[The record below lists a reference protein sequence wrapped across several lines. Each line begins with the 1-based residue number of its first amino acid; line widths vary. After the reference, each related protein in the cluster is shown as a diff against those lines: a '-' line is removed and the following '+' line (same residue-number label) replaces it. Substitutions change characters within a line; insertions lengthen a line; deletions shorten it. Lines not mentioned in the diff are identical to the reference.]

1 MATLNINTDE
11 VVRWTNKLEKMHRSA
26 LPLAI
31 RGSLNSAAFDVK
43 QKTMPS
49 TSKVF
54 TNRSKNFFK
63 ANSSVLRAKG
73 FKAKSMQ
80 AMVGFTSAR
89 LKGGDNFA
97 IKDLE
102 QQERGGKIGG
112 KSFIPSDD
120 ARGGSNTKVV
130 KPRNRLS
137 RINNI
142 IDARKVKGTSDGS
155 KFHMAA
161 SRAGKGGFVLAK
173 FKGKMNLWRVNSSNK
188 TKSGQWKLTHLYTV
202 DKGRKV
208 SVSGTGFMRIAS
220 LKSGSKIESFYI
232 KEAKKQIKR
241 LTGK

>member
-63 ANSSVLRAKG
+63 ANSSVLMAKG

-97 IKDLE
+97 VKDLE

-112 KSFIPSDD
+112 KSFIPSDE
-120 ARGGSNTKVV
+120 ARGGSNTKAV
-130 KPRNRLS
+130 KPINRLS
-137 RINNI
+137 AITNI
-142 IDARKVKGTSDGS
+142 INAKNFRGNKKQRLIRAI
-155 KFHMAA
+155 H
-161 SRAGKGGFVLAK
+161 RAGKGGYVLGSAISGENTLFRVK
-173 FKGKMNLWRVNSSNK
+173 SLNKKGAF
-188 TKSGQWKLTHLYTV
+188 KLTPLY
-202 DKGRKV
+202 DFKKGRKV
-208 SVSGTGFMRIAS
+208 SVTGTGFMRIAS
-220 LKSGSKIESFYI
+220 LKSGRKIESFYI